1 MKSFIVK
8 YRYIWYSLSAVA
20 ILSSALAL
28 GAYGLKQGIDFTG
41 GSILAVRF
49 EQRPSIADT
58 DAALR
63 EAVKDLGA
71 VVIQPA
77 GDTDIQI
84 RTKALNEDEHE
95 AVLKKL
101 GQSFGTSTELR
112 FDAIGPVI
120 GKELRDKS
128 LQGLVITL
136 FLILG
141 YVAWAFRKVSGQ
153 VKSWQYGLVTIAAA
167 FHDIIVPLGVFALLG
182 HFRGDEVGTPF
193 VAAILTILGYS
204 ITDTIVVLDRVRENL
219 QKSEGSFAEIVEA
232 SVQQTMLRSLNTSI
246 TTLLTLVAIYLFGG
260 ATLHDF
266 TLTLI
271 IGISVGT
278 YSSIFVAAP
287 LLVTLDKLARR
298 KK

>member
-1 MKSFIVK
+1 MKSYIVK
-8 YRYIWYSLSAVA
+8 HRYVWYALSAVM
-20 ILSSALAL
+20 ILASVISL

-77 GDTDIQI
+77 GDSDIQI
-84 RTKALNEDEHE
+84 RTKALSEDEHA
-95 AVLKKL
+95 AVTAKL
-101 GQSFGTSTELR
+101 SQSFGTSTELR

-128 LQGLVITL
+128 LKGLVVTL
-136 FLILG
+136 ALILA
-141 YVAWAFRKVSGQ
+141 YVAWAFRKVTGR
-153 VKSWQYGLVTIAAA
+153 VKSWQYGLVTIVGA
-167 FHDIIVPLGVFALLG
+167 FHDIIVPLGVFAALG

-193 VAAILTILGYS
+193 VAALLTILGYS

-219 QKSEGSFAEIVEA
+219 QKSEGTFAEIVEA
-232 SVQQTMLRSLNTSI
+232 SIQQTALRSFNTSV

-271 IGISVGT
+271 IGITVGT

-287 LLVTLDKLARR
+287 LLVTLDKWAAR

>member
-8 YRYIWYSLSAVA
+8 YRYAWYSLSAA
-20 ILSSALAL
+20 MILASFVGL

-49 EQRPSIADT
+49 EQRPSITDT

-63 EAVKDLGA
+63 DAVKDLGA

-77 GDTDIQI
+77 GDSDIQI
-84 RTKALNEDEHE
+84 RTRALTEDEHS
-95 AVLKKL
+95 AVTAKL
-101 GQSFGTSTELR
+101 TQSFGTSTELR

-128 LQGLVITL
+128 MKGLAITL
-136 FLILG
+136 VLILA
-141 YVAWAFRKVSGQ
+141 YIAWAFRKVSGV
-153 VKSWQYGLVTIAAA
+153 VKSWQYGAVTIFAA
-167 FHDIIVPLGVFALLG
+167 FHDVIVPMGVFAFLG

-219 QKSEGSFAEIVEA
+219 QVRDGSFAEIVEA
-232 SVQQTMLRSLNTSI
+232 SVQQTILRSFNTSA
-246 TTLLTLVAIYLFGG
+246 TTLLTLLAIYFFGG
-260 ATLHDF
+260 MSLHDF

-271 IGISVGT
+271 IGIAVGT

-287 LLVTLDKLARR
+287 MLVTLDKWARR
-298 KK
+298 AK

>member
-8 YRYIWYSLSAVA
+8 YRHIWYTISAVVLLTSL
-20 ILSSALAL
+20 IGV

-41 GSILAVRF
+41 GSILAMRF
-49 EQRPSIADT
+49 EQRPSITDT

-63 EAVKDLGA
+63 NAVTDLGA

-77 GDTDIQI
+77 GESDIQI
-84 RTKALNEDEHE
+84 RTSALNEDEHS
-95 AVLKKL
+95 AVLTAFS
-101 GQSFGTSTELR
+101 QSFGTSTELR

-120 GKELRDKS
+120 GKELREKS
-128 LQGLVITL
+128 LQGLLVTL
-136 FLILG
+136 VLILL
-141 YVAWAFRKVSGQ
+141 YVAWAFRKVSGS
-153 VKSWQYGLVTIAAA
+153 VKSWQYGAVTIAAA
-167 FHDIIVPLGVFALLG
+167 FHDIIVPVGVFAFLG
-182 HFRGDEVGTPF
+182 HFYGVEIGTPF

-204 ITDTIVVLDRVRENL
+204 ITDTIVVLDRVRENM
-219 QKSEGSFAEIVEA
+219 QKRDGTFAEIVEM
-232 SVQQTMLRSLNTSI
+232 SIQQTLLRSFNTSV
-246 TTLLTLVAIYLFGG
+246 TTLLALIAIYLFGG

-278 YSSIFVAAP
+278 YSSIFIASP
-287 LLVTLDKLARR
+287 LLVTMDKWARA

>member
-1 MKSFIVK
+1 MKSYIVK
-8 YRYIWYSLSAVA
+8 HRYVWYALSAVMILASA
-20 ILSSALAL
+20 ISL

-77 GDTDIQI
+77 GDSDIQI
-84 RTKALNEDEHE
+84 RTKTLTEDEHT
-95 AVLKKL
+95 AVTAKL
-101 GQSFGTSTELR
+101 SQSFGTSTELR

-128 LQGLVITL
+128 LQGLAVTL
-136 FLILG
+136 VLILA
-141 YVAWAFRKVSGQ
+141 YVAWAFRKVSGR

-167 FHDIIVPLGVFALLG
+167 FHDIIVPLGVFAALG

-193 VAAILTILGYS
+193 VAALLTILGYS

-219 QKSEGSFAEIVEA
+219 QKSEGTFAEIVEA
-232 SVQQTMLRSLNTSI
+232 SIQQTMLRSFNTSV

-271 IGISVGT
+271 IGITVGT

-287 LLVTLDKLARR
+287 LLVTLDKWAAR